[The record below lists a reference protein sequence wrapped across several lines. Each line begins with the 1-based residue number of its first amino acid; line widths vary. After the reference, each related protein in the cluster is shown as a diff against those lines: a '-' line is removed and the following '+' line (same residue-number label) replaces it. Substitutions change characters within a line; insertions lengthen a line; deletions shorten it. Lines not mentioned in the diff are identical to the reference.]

1 MKKLLLIAPMLFSFV
16 VHAQNWKLFKANETY
31 NFNFD
36 NIHGVRVDSVK
47 NQGNETTFHFNRILN
62 DTVHQNTFGVT
73 VPILDIT
80 QPNIFGNQC
89 IERNDSAIFTNQFND
104 FLLVMPKAHYNESWN
119 LINSTNYRVVATIDS
134 IYSDS
139 IKNTID
145 SLKRISFQYYDSSNT
160 LSNHPINSKILVL
173 SKSNGIVSTFNFY
186 ENAIGNSIN
195 NNYKKQYNR
204 LFKSTTLTNAEV
216 LDLNVGD
223 EYHFMLNDSP
233 PNTPPSHD
241 IYNHVVMSKTIA
253 ANGDTIRLQIVE
265 HREKQ
270 TSTVDYTT
278 NPPTLVFTT
287 TNSSR
292 SLTRTILHPNAT
304 FNSDVGFEVT
314 ISHDTTSGIYDSIA
328 TITKY
333 SKYLP
338 YYNTS
343 TYNDRITINKENQ
356 IFSFDSLQNS
366 WILDYNM
373 QNLYSNYYLTGVFY
387 FTNYWNNQSGG
398 GGYPEYFS
406 MLYFK
411 KGNETWGTP
420 RLVTGIE
427 DPIKTEEEIYLYP
440 NPSNDIIQF
449 ETFGT
454 SFKEIHV
461 FDMQGRVIQALPF
474 QNNLNVSEFENG
486 LYLLKL
492 IGQKKVVDLKF
503 VKR

>member
-1 MKKLLLIAPMLFSFV
+1 MKKILLASALLLATIAN
-16 VHAQNWKLFKANETY
+16 AQNWELFKANETY

-47 NQGNETTFHFNRILN
+47 TQGNETTFHFNRILN
-62 DTVHQNTFGVT
+62 DTVHQNIFSASY
-73 VPILDIT
+73 PITDIT
-80 QPNIFGNQC
+80 QPNIFGNHC
-89 IERNDSAIFTNQFND
+89 VERNDSLIFTNQFNN
-104 FLLVMPKAHYNESWN
+104 LLFIRPKANLIESWRF
-119 LINSTNYRVVATIDS
+119 LSGTNYHIVATVDS
-134 IYSDS
+134 VYSDS
-139 IKNTID
+139 ITNTQD
-145 SLKRISFQYYDSSNT
+145 SLKQITFQYFDSSNT
-160 LSNHPINSKILVL
+160 AINHPINSKVFII

-186 ENAIGNSIN
+186 EDAIGNSLSF
-195 NNYKKQYNR
+195 NYKKQYR
-204 LFKSTTLTNAEV
+204 QIFKSTTFTNAQV
-216 LDLNVGD
+216 FDLNVGD

-233 PNTPPSHD
+233 PNTPPGHD
-241 IYNHVVMSKTIA
+241 IYNHTVTTKTTS
-253 ANGDTIRLQIVE
+253 ANGDTIRLRILE

-270 TSTVDYTT
+270 TSTVDFTT

-314 ISHDTTSGIYDSIA
+314 VSHDTTSGIYDSIA